1 MIFLD
6 ILINLYLEQRMT
18 QQNSFLRALLCYIV
32 NDSFRTESARS
43 AFLFV
48 MIIFVLN
55 RFRNVIFNL
64 LVFN

>member
-1 MIFLD
+1 
-6 ILINLYLEQRMT
+6 MT